1 MKKTIVGRRAL
12 SPYCSASCRSREGL
26 RRQKQQFIR
35 SNTRGVYKSDTDD
48 SWVENVPRIQA
59 LADSIEQRRLEL
71 GKTSGFEKQYA
82 NVVRLYFGGMARH
95 LSELRALLRPGARLA
110 YVVGDQASYFR
121 IMIRTGEILAELAE
135 HLGYEVMDIEL
146 FRKRFS
152 TATKDHLREEVVLL
166 RWNG

>member
-1 MKKTIVGRRAL
+1 MKKDYSRTTRLESVLLGFL
-12 SPYCSASCRSREGL
+12 SSREDL

-48 SWVENVPRIQA
+48 SWVANIPRIQA
-59 LADSIEQRRLEL
+59 LADSIEKRRLDL

-95 LSELRALLRPGARLA
+95 LSELKPLLRHGAKLA

-121 IMIRTGEILAELAE
+121 IMIRTGEILAEVAE
-135 HLGYEVMDIEL
+135 QLGL
-146 FRKRFS
+146 QSAR
-152 TATKDHLREEVVLL
+152 H
-166 RWNG
+166 